1 MGIYSSL
8 LFVST
13 FVFILLIGSVDPSNI
28 HIWAFGIQMLW
39 QTFWHLLIQYGECY
53 LNEPVSVRLF
63 LAVSSLMLLTQR
75 ITSVSMDVHEK
86 QLVFTFKA
94 SSLKT
99 SCVLLLP
106 LVSYFLSVTTLL
118 GGPLGSYRQFVSHME
133 EISLGPSP
141 SPLGVVFQKLMQVLL
156 LELVRFCLV
165 HFLKQNIYDPSSSAS
180 VCGFLWVWALALV
193 LRIRYYSHWKISE
206 CLNNA
211 AGFGNCKNSSGD
223 SQEWSDLSDGDFWT
237 AEASSRMSQ
246 FARRW
251 NVTTALWLRRM
262 VYTRSKH
269 FPLFMT
275 FGFSMWWHGLHLGHF
290 VGFMTW
296 ASAVKADYHIHRYL
310 HPKLSSTWRRLLY
323 TCVGWVNTQMIITCV
338 VVAVELR
345 NMSGLRLLSVTFVG
359 LFPLCNMILL
369 IILFKLNTV
378 R

>member
-1 MGIYSSL
+1 MGLISRLMEQHQFLLHQCFSLPFAFLFYFFAKRGYLSLRYRYVFVTVGGCVLAVATMGIYSSL

-141 SPLGVVFQKLMQVLL
+141 SPLGVVFLKLMQVLL
-156 LELVRFCLV
+156 LEL
-165 HFLKQNIYDPSSSAS
+165 N
-180 VCGFLWVWALALV
+180 
-193 LRIRYYSHWKISE
+193 
-206 CLNNA
+206 
-211 AGFGNCKNSSGD
+211 
-223 SQEWSDLSDGDFWT
+223 
-237 AEASSRMSQ
+237 
-246 FARRW
+246 
-251 NVTTALWLRRM
+251 
-262 VYTRSKH
+262 
-269 FPLFMT
+269 
-275 FGFSMWWHGLHLGHF
+275 
-290 VGFMTW
+290 
-296 ASAVKADYHIHRYL
+296 
-310 HPKLSSTWRRLLY
+310 
-323 TCVGWVNTQMIITCV
+323 
-338 VVAVELR
+338 
-345 NMSGLRLLSVTFVG
+345 
-359 LFPLCNMILL
+359 
-369 IILFKLNTV
+369 
-378 R
+378 